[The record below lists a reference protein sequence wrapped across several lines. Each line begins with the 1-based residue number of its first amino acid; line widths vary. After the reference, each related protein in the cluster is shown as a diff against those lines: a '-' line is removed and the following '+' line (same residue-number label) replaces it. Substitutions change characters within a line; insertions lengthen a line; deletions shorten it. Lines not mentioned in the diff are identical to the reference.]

1 MAVMSICSRSGV
13 ADAAPA
19 TGPMNAQS
27 TPPAG
32 DGTPKSTAH
41 CDVDRLS
48 DMISAHAPDGT
59 YRFASAAAR
68 ELLGYEPEELV
79 GTWAYDL
86 FHPDDVP
93 KVTDVHR
100 SVLDG
105 APATV
110 VYRLRRKSGEYTW
123 VETTTR
129 IVEGDDGEAS
139 EIVCCTR
146 PARTRTPHPDG
157 ASYDACVARIGGALQ
172 AQAIVPVF
180 QPIVSLADGRTIAY
194 EALARFPGDPAHPP
208 DRWFADAWHVDLG
221 IPLEL
226 LAVRAAISAL
236 PLLPPD
242 VALCVN
248 VSPETV
254 ATPGFRDA
262 LGDDAQRV
270 IVEITEHRRLEESDF
285 EARLAPLRA
294 AGGRVAIDDFGAGHA
309 SLSQVLAV
317 APDWIKLDMTLTQ
330 RLDESPVARALAAAL
345 VSFAAEVGV
354 RVIAEGVEQAQQVT
368 TLEALGIRYAQGHHF
383 GRPVAAEL
391 LPQRASA

>member
-1 MAVMSICSRSGV
+1 MS
-13 ADAAPA
+13 
-19 TGPMNAQS
+19 TQS
-27 TPPAG
+27 TPPPRNG
-32 DGTPKSTAH
+32 PQRPPTPANGRWE
-41 CDVDRLS
+41 VADRLS

-59 YRFASAAAR
+59 YRFVSAAAR
-68 ELLGYEPEELV
+68 ELLGYEPEDLI
-79 GTWAYDL
+79 GTWAYDY

-93 KVTDVHR
+93 KVSGAHR

-110 VYRLRRKSGEYTW
+110 VYRLRRKSGEYAW

-129 IVEGDDGEAS
+129 IVDGEDGEAC

-146 PARTRTPHPDG
+146 PAREHVTRSQDE
-157 ASYDACVARIGGALQ
+157 SYDACVARIGGALQ
-172 AQAIVPVF
+172 AEAIVPVF
-180 QPIVSLADGRTIAY
+180 QPIVSLDDGRAVAY
-194 EALARFPGDPAHPP
+194 EALARFPGDPGHSP

-226 LAVRAAISAL
+226 MAVRAALDRL

-262 LGDDAQRV
+262 LGDGTHRV
-270 IVEITEHRRLEESDF
+270 VAEITEHRRLDDAAF
-285 EARLAPLRA
+285 QRKLAPLRA

-317 APDWIKLDMTLTQ
+317 APDWIKLDMSLTQ
-330 RLDESPVARALAAAL
+330 QLDESPVARALAAAV

-354 RVIAEGVEQAQQVT
+354 GVIAEGVEDASQVA
-368 TLEALGIRYAQGHHF
+368 TLGALGIRYAQGHHF
-383 GRPVAAEL
+383 GRPAPVEALLERAA
-391 LPQRASA
+391 

>member
-1 MAVMSICSRSGV
+1 MS
-13 ADAAPA
+13 
-19 TGPMNAQS
+19 AQS
-27 TPPAG
+27 TPPPRNGPQRPPAPANG
-32 DGTPKSTAH
+32 RW
-41 CDVDRLS
+41 DVADRLS

-59 YRFASAAAR
+59 YRFVSAAVR

-79 GTWAYDL
+79 GTWAYDY

-93 KVTDVHR
+93 KVSGAHR

-110 VYRLRRKSGEYTW
+110 VYRLRRKTGEYAW

-129 IVEGDDGEAS
+129 IVDGDDDEAC

-146 PARTRTPHPDG
+146 PAREHVAHPQDE
-157 ASYDACVARIGGALQ
+157 SYDVCVARIGGVLRAE
-172 AQAIVPVF
+172 AIVPVF
-180 QPIVSLADGRTIAY
+180 QPIVALGDGRVVAY
-194 EALARFPGDPAHPP
+194 EALARFPGAPAHGP
-208 DRWFADAWHVDLG
+208 DRWFADAWNVDLG

-226 LAVRAAISAL
+226 LAVRAALSAL

-254 ATPGFRDA
+254 ATRGFRDA
-262 LGDDAQRV
+262 LGEDAHRV
-270 IVEITEHRRLEESDF
+270 VAEITEHRRLDDAAF
-285 EARLAPLRA
+285 QRKLAPLRE

-317 APDWIKLDMTLTQ
+317 APDWIKLDMSLTQ
-330 RLDESPVARALAAAL
+330 QLDESPVARALAAAV
-345 VSFAAEVGV
+345 VSFAAEVGIE
-354 RVIAEGVEQAQQVT
+354 VIAEGVEDAGQVA
-368 TLEALGIRYAQGHHF
+368 TLVALGIRYAQGHHF
-383 GRPVAAEL
+383 GRPAPVEAL
-391 LPQRASA
+391 LDRAT

>member
-1 MAVMSICSRSGV
+1 MSAHG
-13 ADAAPA
+13 
-19 TGPMNAQS
+19 
-27 TPPAG
+27 TPPTG
-32 DGTPKSTAH
+32 HGTTRPAAH
-41 CDVDRLS
+41 WDVDRLS

-59 YRFASAAAR
+59 YRFVSAASR

-79 GTWAYDL
+79 GTWAYDH
-86 FHPDDVP
+86 FHPDDVS
-93 KVTDVHR
+93 KVSDVHR

-129 IVEGDDGEAS
+129 IVGGDDGKAR
-139 EIVCCTR
+139 EILCCTR
-146 PARTRTPHPDG
+146 LARERAPHPHG
-157 ASYDACVARIGGALQ
+157 VSYEACVARIAGVLQ
-172 AQAIVPVF
+172 AKAIVPVF

-194 EALARFPGDPAHPP
+194 EALARFPTDPVHPP

-226 LAVRAAISAL
+226 LAVRAAIAAL
-236 PLLPPD
+236 ALLPPEA
-242 VALCVN
+242 ALCVN

-254 ATPGFRDA
+254 ATPGFREA
-262 LGDDAQRV
+262 LGGHAHRV
-270 IVEITEHRRLEESDF
+270 IAEITEHRRIDEMDC

-317 APDWIKLDMTLTQ
+317 SPDWIKLDLTLTQ
-330 RLDESPVARALAAAL
+330 RLDDSPVARALAAAL
-345 VSFAAEVGV
+345 VSFAGEVGV
-354 RVIAEGVEQAQQVT
+354 EVIAEGVEDAAQVA

-383 GRPVAAEL
+383 GRPAAVHTL
-391 LPQRASA
+391 LDRAA